1 MQEAGSFLVKRRAF
15 CERILRR
22 SHIVAQK
29 ISAHIAQYASVLRCS
44 GKYCRAHIYFRALLT
59 FNAVRPPVFLSFYPC
74 KKCASVNMPAL
85 FCPASAFLPA
95 LICFSNNAP
104 ACAQF
109 FSDYLTAFPLFIPGC
124 IPVFS
129 DFKRTLINFY
139 AFFIRASFAYSRAG
153 PIFGRISCKMIR
165 FFVWI
170 RPGTLV
176 LCSFIVFSAFLPCAN
191 GKISSKILKKGFFL
205 VFLSRFE
212 RNKDPRKSPE
222 KSLKNDRRKPKNGGF
237 LTKSGFFD
245 LSKKPLRRFQTEFF
259 LKSSE
264 NPTQKRLKNGFWRD
278 FLAVS
283 GRVGPSCV

>member
-1 MQEAGSFLVKRRAF
+1 
-15 CERILRR
+15 
-22 SHIVAQK
+22 
-29 ISAHIAQYASVLRCS
+29 
-44 GKYCRAHIYFRALLT
+44 
-59 FNAVRPPVFLSFYPC
+59 
-74 KKCASVNMPAL
+74 MPAL
-85 FCPASAFLPA
+85 FCPAPAFSPA
-95 LICFSNNAP
+95 LICFSDYAP

-129 DFKRTLINFY
+129 DIKWTLNYLY
-139 AFFIRASFAYSRAG
+139 AFFVRASFAYSRAG

-176 LCSFIVFSAFLPCAN
+176 LCSFVAFSAFLPCAD
-191 GKISSKILKKGFFL
+191 GKNSSKNLKKGFFQA
-205 VFLSRFE
+205 FLSRFE
-212 RNKDPRKSPE
+212 RNKDPRKNLE
-222 KSLKNDRRKPKNGGF
+222 KSMKNDGRKPKNGCF
-237 LTKSGFFD
+237 LAKSGFFD

-264 NPTQKRLKNGFWRD
+264 NPTKKRLKNGFWRD

-283 GRVGPSCV
+283 GRVGPSCAQNKTQTEKRARSPHFYSRF

>member
-1 MQEAGSFLVKRRAF
+1 MQKAVSFVVKRRAF

-22 SHIVAQK
+22 SHIAAQK
-29 ISAHIAQYASVLRCS
+29 ILAHIALYASVLRRRS
-44 GKYCRAHIYFRALLT
+44 KYCRAHIYFRALLT
-59 FNAVRPPVFLSFYPC
+59 FNAVRLPVFLSFYPC
-74 KKCASVNMPAL
+74 KKSASVNMSAL
-85 FCPASAFLPA
+85 FCPASAFLSA
-95 LICFSNNAP
+95 LICFSDNAP

-124 IPVFS
+124 IPVF
-129 DFKRTLINFY
+129 FNKKRTLKYFY
-139 AFFIRASFAYSRAG
+139 AFSVRASFAYSRAG
-153 PIFGRISCKMIR
+153 SVFGRISYKMVR

-176 LCSFIVFSAFLPCAN
+176 LCSFIGFSAFLLCAN
-191 GKISSKILKKGFFL
+191 GKISSKILKKSFFL

-212 RNKDPRKSPE
+212 RNKDPRKSLE

-237 LTKSGFFD
+237 LAKSGFFD

-278 FLAVS
+278 FFAVS
-283 GRVGPSCV
+283 G